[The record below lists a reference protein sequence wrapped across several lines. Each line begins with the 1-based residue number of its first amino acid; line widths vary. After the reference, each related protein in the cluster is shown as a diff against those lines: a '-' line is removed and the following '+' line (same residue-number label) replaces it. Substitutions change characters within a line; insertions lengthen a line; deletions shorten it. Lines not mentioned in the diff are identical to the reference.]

1 METVCRSV
9 WRQVRR
15 VNTTVAGAAFD
26 RPWGQLATSVGR
38 RLDGVSVLPLEV
50 SESKEI

>member
-15 VNTTVAGAAFD
+15 VNTVAGAAFD
-26 RPWGQLATSVGR
+26 RPWGQLTTSVGR
-38 RLDGVSVLPLEV
+38 RLDGVSVLPLKV
-50 SESKEI
+50 SKSKEI